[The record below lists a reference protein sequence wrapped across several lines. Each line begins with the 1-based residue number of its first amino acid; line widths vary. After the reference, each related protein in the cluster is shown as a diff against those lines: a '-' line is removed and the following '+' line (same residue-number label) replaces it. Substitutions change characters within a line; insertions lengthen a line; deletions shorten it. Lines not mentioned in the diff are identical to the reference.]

1 MNKLHLP
8 HSAELERAVLASV
21 MLDPE
26 IMDRLILVI
35 GEDDFYLD
43 QHRVIWQA
51 MEALFRDGKPTDI
64 RTVQSDLESSGDY
77 DKAGGLAYL
86 AGLDLD
92 LPNLGHVDDYAE
104 TLRDLATRR
113 RLIHLAHD
121 VRRQAEDR
129 SVGAA
134 DIAAECRATL
144 DQLERDA
151 GGSAGFRAMESVT
164 SDHEDIFTREPRDLV
179 GVSSTLPK
187 LDQFTLGFEPGN
199 LWILAARPGQG
210 KTALGLQIL
219 RHAAEQGKHCGFAS
233 LEMSE
238 KEILQRLIASKA
250 RVPLSDLRTGHINRK
265 PRERERALEAWEHVK
280 SLPLYIDDSAALKT
294 SELASRCRRLV
305 SENGLDFL
313 VVDYLQL
320 MAPAHRQE
328 ARHLDVAAITME
340 LRATAKT
347 MSIPVLAL
355 AQLNRQSE
363 YRKVSRPT
371 LADLRESGQIEQD
384 AFGVVFLYRPN
395 IEEPP
400 TEIILAKNRNG
411 SMGVVNAYFR
421 GEFMEFTEID
431 RHRS

>member
-1 MNKLHLP
+1 MNNLP
-8 HSAELERAVLASV
+8 HSPEVERAILASA
-21 MLDPE
+21 LLEPAL
-26 IMDRLILVI
+26 MDRYLLSV
-35 GEDDFYLD
+35 GEDDFHLVK
-43 QHRVIWQA
+43 HRLIWQA
-51 MEALFRDGKPTDI
+51 LESLTRSRRTIDI
-64 RTVQSDLESSGDY
+64 RTVQSELESDGALDTV
-77 DKAGGLAYL
+77 GGLAYL
-86 AGLDLD
+86 SALDLD
-92 LPNLGHVDDYAE
+92 LPSTDGADTYAD

-129 SVGAA
+129 GVRAA

-151 GGSAGFRAMESVT
+151 GGSIGFRDMESVA

-179 GVSSTLPK
+179 GISSTLPK
-187 LDQFTLGFEPGN
+187 LDEFTLGFESGN

-219 RHAAEQGKHCGFAS
+219 RHAAEHGKHCGFAS

-250 RVPLSDLRTGHINRK
+250 RVPLSDLRTGHINHK
-265 PRERERALEAWEHVK
+265 PRERERALEAWQHIRN
-280 SLPLYIDDSAALKT
+280 LPLYIDDSAALKT
-294 SELASRCRRLV
+294 SELASRCRRIV

-340 LRATAKT
+340 LRAIAKT
-347 MSIPVLAL
+347 MHIPVLAL

-384 AFGVVFLYRPN
+384 AFGVIFLYRPN

-400 TEIILAKNRNG
+400 AEIILAKNRNG

-421 GEFMEFTEID
+421 GEYMEFTEID
-431 RHRS
+431 RHRE